1 MIKRILII
9 LLLFPCL
16 AWSGFSVDGVTDPAS
31 VDGVASPAS
40 VDGVSSGDPIAYDTA
55 NSGTSAASDTVT
67 VAIDPTDGN
76 SNKMLVIGV
85 GWEDAVGDVAIS
97 ALTYNSIDI
106 TGGLIADVLPYD
118 ATYNGLSLYYML
130 APDDVS
136 RDIVVTMASA
146 MEGLSLGAIVL
157 YNVKQQAPEAIA
169 EAVNKAT
176 TTASV
181 EITTITNN
189 AWITDVVLNDASS
202 VTNTPSDSSDER
214 WTASASQT
222 TDMSTFHQVALGAK
236 TKSWTLSDIR
246 QWGII
251 AAAWEVAD

>member
-1 MIKRILII
+1 MKKWIFI

-106 TGGLIADVLPYD
+106 TGGLIADVLPHNV
-118 ATYNGLSLYYML
+118 TYNGLSLYYML

-146 MEGLSLGAIVL
+146 VEGLSLGAIVL

-169 EAVNKAT
+169 EAVNSGG
-176 TTASV
+176 TASV
-181 EITTITNN
+181 EITTVTNN
-189 AWITDVVLNDASS
+189 AWITDVVINDSS
-202 VTNTPSDSSDER
+202 TTTNTPNDSSDER

-236 TKSWTLSDIR
+236 TKSWTLSAIK